1 MKSILSSYNVL
12 GTILGL
18 VATSL
23 NKRKIPAL
31 KGLTVH
37 SWREIDNIQVKNMY
51 VLNTISGSD
60 IWRKC
65 RVRGWIV
72 VRCYF
77 VHDGHKSYLWGGEM
91 WAGTKW
97 SDGVVMWSVY
107 SRGLQGGSEWKAA
120 VRQEQ
125 FWHFWAIARR
135 PLCLQLNDQGG

>member
-60 IWRKC
+60 IC
-65 RVRGWIV
+65 YEENVGWG
-72 VRCYF
+72 
-77 VHDGHKSYLWGGEM
+77 DG
-91 WAGTKW
+91 
-97 SDGVVMWSVY
+97 
-107 SRGLQGGSEWKAA
+107 
-120 VRQEQ
+120 
-125 FWHFWAIARR
+125 
-135 PLCLQLNDQGG
+135 